1 MMRASKRW
9 ISLYGLLLITLA
21 CFGVYNQQLYK
32 HHNFLIE
39 RKEELNKEKTELRVL
54 ATKINGTLAVRSWAE
69 TRGMVSVAILPQE
82 GVSAYIP
89 VPSYQPPTTGL
100 ELSTVWR

>member
-21 CFGVYNQQLYK
+21 CLGVYNQQLYK
-32 HHNFLIE
+32 HHNTLIE
-39 RKEELNKEKTELRVL
+39 LKETLNQQKTELRVI
-54 ATKINGTLAVRSWAE
+54 ATKINGPLAVRQWAE
-69 TRGMVSVAILPQE
+69 SKGMVSVAILPQE
-82 GVSAYIP
+82 GVSAQIP
-89 VPSYQPPTTGL
+89 VPSYQPPMTGL